1 MIKDICVKTE
11 LCNVERVNAFLQ
23 GQERGKNVVVTNSIQ
38 YYTRGSSQDNQVRKR
53 NTSIQIG
60 KKK

>member
-38 YYTRGSSQDNQVRKR
+38 YYTRGSSQDN
-53 NTSIQIG
+53 
-60 KKK
+60 